1 MTIDDGADWVRLGNW
16 NLGLRVY
23 NFSLAVTMEEKKAE
37 HIYLRFK
44 LLTELRW
51 ELAQYKADKV
61 KVQSRIDECEK
72 RIAGLEKE
80 IKEIE

>member
-1 MTIDDGADWVRLGNW
+1 M
-16 NLGLRVY
+16 
-23 NFSLAVTMEEKKAE
+23 MEEKKAE

-61 KVQSRIDECEK
+61 KVQLRIDECEK